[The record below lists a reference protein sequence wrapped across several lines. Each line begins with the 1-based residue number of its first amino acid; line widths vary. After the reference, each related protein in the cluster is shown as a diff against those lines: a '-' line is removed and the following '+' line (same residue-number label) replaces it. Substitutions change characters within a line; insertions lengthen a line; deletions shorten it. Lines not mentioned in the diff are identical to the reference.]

1 MRFQQSFIYYR
12 FGTMLTV
19 IVISLE
25 WKLGALITTLC
36 ICFLI
41 FVIPVLATVYNKHAS
56 NSTSLS
62 ARTVLFIPVYIEN
75 KLSENENVYQEKAM
89 KTRRKNKVV
98 SLLMIVLIGIL
109 QFVFMYQLL
118 PNLEK
123 DKW

>member
-1 MRFQQSFIYYR
+1 
-12 FGTMLTV
+12 MLTV

-36 ICFLI
+36 ICFMI

-56 NSTSLS
+56 NPTSLS
-62 ARTVLFIPVYIEN
+62 ARPVLFIPVYIEN

-89 KTRRKNKVV
+89 KTRRKNKFVC
-98 SLLMIVLIGIL
+98 LLMIVLIGIL
-109 QFVFMYQLL
+109 QFVFMDQVL

>member
-1 MRFQQSFIYYR
+1 MRFHQSFIYYR

-19 IVISLE
+19 IVISLK

-56 NSTSLS
+56 YSTSLS

-98 SLLMIVLIGIL
+98 CLLMIVLIGIL
-109 QFVFMYQLL
+109 QFVFLDEI
-118 PNLEK
+118 LELFAT
-123 DKW
+123 DTW